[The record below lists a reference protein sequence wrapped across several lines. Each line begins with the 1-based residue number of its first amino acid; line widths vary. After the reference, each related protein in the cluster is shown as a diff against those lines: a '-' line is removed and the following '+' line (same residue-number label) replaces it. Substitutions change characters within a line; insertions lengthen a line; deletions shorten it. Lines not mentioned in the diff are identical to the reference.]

1 MQRIHDKE
9 GAKLNNARLD
19 LSNLTCDH
27 CDGVTN
33 KYLLKYILVD
43 VDVLIQNNKELYK
56 NDNKRDSS
64 THPDKLFEEVYDSKL
79 KEKIANGIKKNINVI
94 IQKQLDY
101 KHFERENRLLEFI
114 WKQISS
120 LIDKFNIKHTIL
132 FDVLQD
138 KMKFQLQTASQEMSI
153 TRNVTIASQ

>member
-9 GAKLNNARLD
+9 GAKPNNARLD
-19 LSNLTCDH
+19 LSNLNCDH

-56 NDNKRDSS
+56 KDNKRDSS
-64 THPDKLFEEVYDSKL
+64 THPDKPFEDVYDSKL
-79 KEKIANGIKKNINVI
+79 KDKIANGIKKNINVI

-101 KHFERENRLLEFI
+101 KHFERDNRVLEFI

-120 LIDKFNIKHTIL
+120 LIDKLNIKHTIL

-138 KMKFQLQTASQEMSI
+138 KMKFQLQTALQEMSI
-153 TRNVTIASQ
+153 TRNVTIDSQ

>member
-9 GAKLNNARLD
+9 GAKPNNARLD

-64 THPDKLFEEVYDSKL
+64 THPDNLFEEVYDSKL